1 MYGETRGVVDHIT
14 EQVEALP
21 RVLGRALNGNRQ
33 YTRRIDES
41 DRVPVCRRIRERRKT
56 DFAARSCSIDH
67 DDPRAGAEVLL
78 EVRHERS
85 RDHVS
90 AAAWDIR
97 EDHGDH
103 ALWIGSGAYSWQV
116 DEHCGG
122 ACNHRVINQS
132 HGFTPPLTFMAALP
146 RGREEEVTRRRTSGL
161 IIAASL
167 PGQAAVALPSE
178 RA

>member
-21 RVLGRALNGNRQ
+21 RVLGGALDGNRQ

-67 DDPRAGAEVLL
+67 DDLRARTEVLL
-78 EVRHERS
+78 EVRRERS

-97 EDHGDH
+97 DDHSDH
-103 ALWIGSGAYSWQV
+103 ALWIRSGAYSWQV
-116 DEHCGG
+116 DEYCAD
-122 ACNHRVINQS
+122 ACNHRADNQS
-132 HGFTPPLTFMAALP
+132 HGFTPPLTFI
-146 RGREEEVTRRRTSGL
+146 VTPNVRSHRADEIKDATGS
-161 IIAASL
+161 AASEA
-167 PGQAAVALPSE
+167 PGGP
-178 RA
+178 RC

>member
-67 DDPRAGAEVLL
+67 DDLRARTEVLL
-78 EVRHERS
+78 EVRRERS
-85 RDHVS
+85 CDHVS

-97 EDHGDH
+97 DDHRDH
-103 ALWIGSGAYSWQV
+103 ALWIRS
-116 DEHCGG
+116 G
-122 ACNHRVINQS
+122 ACNHRADNQS
-132 HGFTPPLTFMAALP
+132 PGFTPPLTFMATP
-146 RGREEEVTRRRTSGL
+146 NVEVCG
-161 IIAASL
+161 AASPAPNEAMRL
-167 PGQAAVALPSE
+167 SPRDLRPLS
-178 RA
+178 